1 MSALG
6 RFRRS
11 TRRAGSTVS
20 LEEFGRLLAGKQ
32 GPSSSGLS
40 VTERRALGLAAWWSG
55 VRYLSESVAFLP
67 TRSFV
72 GTGSN
77 RRKRSNPLWVK
88 LPMSTPAG
96 RPVLTWS
103 MLRELWMLSLLH
115 RGNAYGWKVRDTVGR
130 VVGMNYLHPD
140 RVKPLGQG
148 SDRERLYRVDTT
160 GKGTWITATSF
171 EIFHIV
177 GMGFDGIA
185 GVSPITY
192 HADTLGIAVAADD
205 FAGKYFAN
213 GAHLSSF
220 FKLTKPTKKPIED
233 IKAELEET
241 HRGIVNAHEVGVLA
255 MGVDYEA
262 PSLNAKDAQ
271 ILEARQWSVLEIA
284 RILRLPPHK
293 LYDLTRATFSN
304 IEQQSIEAV
313 TDGVVP
319 WVERLEDQIDADPDL
334 SIPGTSIELEIGGLT
349 RGDSAARAAWY
360 SSGINNGYLELA
372 EIRAEEGLEPLPGMN
387 VFYRP
392 SSAHI
397 VDSRT
402 GEVLIPAGAGA
413 PGSTTEPPASAS
425 DSDEGANGDASG
437 TNGDASRSGASNT
450 EIASLIGGR
459 TQ

>member
-6 RFRRS
+6 RLRRS
-11 TRRAGSTVS
+11 TRRAGATVS
-20 LEEFGRLLAGKQ
+20 AEELGRLFAGKQ

-67 TRSFV
+67 TSTYV
-72 GTGSN
+72 GIGSN
-77 RRKRSNPLWVK
+77 RRKRSNPSWIR
-88 LPMSTPAG
+88 LPMSTPSG

-115 RGNAYGWKVRDTVGR
+115 RGNAYGWKVRDAITR

-140 RVKPLGQG
+140 RVKARDG
-148 SDRERLYRVDTT
+148 ERHYSIDTS
-160 GKGTWITATSF
+160 GRGTWIEATSR
-171 EIFHIV
+171 EVFHIV
-177 GMGFDGIA
+177 GPGFDGIA
-185 GVSPITY
+185 GVSPIQY

-213 GAHLSSF
+213 GAALSSY
-220 FKLTKPTKKPIED
+220 FKLTKARKKPIED
-233 IKAELEET
+233 IKAELADT
-241 HRGIVNAHEVGVLA
+241 HRGITNAHEVGVLA
-255 MGVDYEA
+255 MGVDYVA
-262 PSLNAKDAQ
+262 PALNAKDAQ

-313 TDGVVP
+313 TDGIVP
-319 WVERLEDQIDADPDL
+319 WAERIEDQIDADPDL
-334 SIPGTSIELEIGGLT
+334 SIPGNKIELEIEGLL

-360 SSGINNGYLELA
+360 SSGIQHGYFELA
-372 EIRAEEGLEPLPGMN
+372 EIRAREGLPPLPGMN
-387 VFYRP
+387 VFFRP
-392 SSAHI
+392 SASHI

-402 GEVLIPAGAGA
+402 GEVLIPAGAGS
-413 PGSTTEPPASAS
+413 PGSP
-425 DSDEGANGDASG
+425 
-437 TNGDASRSGASNT
+437 NGDASRRGGASNKQ
-450 EIASLIGGR
+450 IASLIGR
-459 TQ
+459 LRP